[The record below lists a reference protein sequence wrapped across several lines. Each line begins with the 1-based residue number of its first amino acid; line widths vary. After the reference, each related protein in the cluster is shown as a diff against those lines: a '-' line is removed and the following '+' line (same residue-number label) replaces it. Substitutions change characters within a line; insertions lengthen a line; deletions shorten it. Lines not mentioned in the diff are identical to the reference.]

1 MFSLASV
8 LEAWRSMAED
18 EASKIGRA
26 QNVNSLK
33 ILFRTGLSHSSD
45 RKPLEFSPGFAV
57 IVIIVCF

>member
-1 MFSLASV
+1 
-8 LEAWRSMAED
+8 MAED